1 MLGLLSARLRGLF
14 WLATAPSHTI
24 FMLGGAG
31 VHPREMVKEK
41 NFNPGNAGAVFY
53 YDILAPL
60 AHLGLLT
67 AYRRAEPQEQVQVAG
82 SRYRPNLRET
92 LRSGN

>member
-1 MLGLLSARLRGLF
+1 
-14 WLATAPSHTI
+14 
-24 FMLGGAG
+24 MLGGAG

-82 SRYRPNLRET
+82 SGLGRTSEKPLEAATEFSRIRAFWNLGERT
-92 LRSGN
+92 LVVGPI